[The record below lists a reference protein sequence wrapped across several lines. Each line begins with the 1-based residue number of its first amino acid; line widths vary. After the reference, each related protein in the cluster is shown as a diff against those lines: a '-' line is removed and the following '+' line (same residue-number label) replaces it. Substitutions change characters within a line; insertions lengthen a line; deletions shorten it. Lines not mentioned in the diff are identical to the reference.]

1 VPSKHPPVLT
11 LLSITLLNVMRGKK
25 YTEGVLKVQATPRAG
40 QNDRLPSDA
49 FTIFQNGDSPF
60 MSELFKQWF

>member
-1 VPSKHPPVLT
+1 MQESY
-11 LLSITLLNVMRGKK
+11 SQA
-25 YTEGVLKVQATPRAG
+25 VLKVQAMPRAG
-40 QNDRLPSDA
+40 QNDRLPSKA